1 MKTLPNGNKY
11 MKTLMKP
18 MHLKSGEIHQKYY
31 PIEWPDG
38 HIMMQGISGN
48 LMKPAPG
55 YDPTLVH
62 IPRVT

>member
-1 MKTLPNGNKY
+1 